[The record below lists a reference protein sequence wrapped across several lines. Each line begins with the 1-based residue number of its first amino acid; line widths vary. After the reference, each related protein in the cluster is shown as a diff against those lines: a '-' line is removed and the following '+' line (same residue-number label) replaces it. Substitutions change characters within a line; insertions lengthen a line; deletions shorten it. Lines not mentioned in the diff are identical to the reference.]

1 MIKKRMPRKE
11 LTLFFIVI
19 AASAFGLGLSDSV
32 YGNYFKDAFNVTAT
46 QRAFI
51 EIPRELP
58 GLLCALVIVWLSAW
72 GDTKSN
78 LVAQLLAFAGLLALA
93 VLAPSYGMM
102 MFFLFINSM
111 GMHLAMPLN
120 DSIGMSIAE
129 PGQVGRRIGQYASV
143 KTAMGFAAGIL
154 VFFGFR
160 FNVFSF
166 TTPIN
171 LLFLIG
177 SGAFL
182 VAVIASVFLAK
193 TKVASLTAETQK
205 RRKIVF
211 RKEYRYYYLV
221 TMLHGVQKQIAIV
234 FGSWVIIELLGKK
247 ADTMSLLMITVSFIS
262 IFFMNMLGRWIDR
275 FGVKRMMY
283 LDALTFIFIYI
294 IYGFVVWGITGNV
307 LTGTWPVLAIYV
319 LFVLDRLSMNIGVVK
334 SVYLR
339 SIAVKPEEIT
349 STLSAGTSLDH
360 VVAIIAAQ
368 ISGIVWTVWGPQWV
382 FFMAAFFSLGNLF
395 VAWRIPKDQ
404 VKHPDTSALQEDLM
418 TEENL

>member
-1 MIKKRMPRKE
+1 MMKTRMPRRE

-19 AASAFGLGLSDSV
+19 AASAFGWGLSDSV
-32 YGNYFKDAFNVTAT
+32 YGNYFKDAFNVTTT
-46 QRAFI
+46 QRALI
-51 EIPRELP
+51 ELPRELP
-58 GLLCALVIVWLSAW
+58 GLLCAAAIAWLSAW
-72 GDTKSN
+72 GDAKSN
-78 LVAQLLAFAGLLALA
+78 LVAQLCAFAGLLALA
-93 VLAPSYGMM
+93 LVAPSFGVMLI
-102 MFFLFINSM
+102 FLFVNSM
-111 GMHLAMPLN
+111 GMHLSMPLN

-129 PGQVGRRIGQYASV
+129 PDKVGRRIGQYASV

-154 VFFGFR
+154 VFLGFR

-166 TTPIN
+166 TTPLI

-182 VAVIASVFLAK
+182 VAITASVFLVR
-193 TKVASLTAETQK
+193 TKVPALTVPHRK
-205 RRKIVF
+205 RRKLVF
-211 RKEYRYYYLV
+211 RREYRYYYLV

-262 IFFMNMLGRWIDR
+262 IFFMNMLGSWIDR
-275 FGVKRMMY
+275 FGVKKMMY

-294 IYGFVVWGITGNV
+294 IYGLVVWGITGKV
-307 LTGTWPVLAIYV
+307 LTGTWPALAIYV
-319 LFVLDRLSMNIGVVK
+319 LFVLDRLSMQIGVVK

-349 STLSAGTSLDH
+349 ATLSAGTSLDH

-368 ISGIVWTVWGPQWV
+368 ISGVVWTVWGPQWV
-382 FFMAAFFSLGNLF
+382 FFLAAFFSLGNLY
-395 VAWRIPKDQ
+395 VAWKIPKD
-404 VKHPDTSALQEDLM
+404 KPAGP
-418 TEENL
+418 

>member
-1 MIKKRMPRKE
+1 MFKKRMPRRE
-11 LTLFFIVI
+11 LVLFFIIV
-19 AASAFGLGLSDSV
+19 AASAFGWGLSDSV

-51 EIPRELP
+51 EIPREMP
-58 GLLCALVIVWLSAW
+58 GLLCAVVIAWLSAW
-72 GDTKSN
+72 GDARSN
-78 LVAQLLAFAGLLALA
+78 LVAQLCAFAGLLALA
-93 VLAPSYGMM
+93 LLAPTYGVMLM
-102 MFFLFINSM
+102 FLFINSM
-111 GMHLAMPLN
+111 GMHLSMPLN
-120 DSIGMSIAE
+120 DSIGMGIAE
-129 PGQVGRRIGQYASV
+129 PDKVGRRIGQYASV

-154 VFFGFR
+154 VFLGFR

-166 TTPIN
+166 TTPVN

-182 VAVIASVFLAK
+182 IAIAASVFLVKAK
-193 TKVASLTAETQK
+193 VPALTVPRKK
-205 RRKIVF
+205 RRKFVF
-211 RKEYRYYYLV
+211 RKEYRYFYLV

-234 FGSWVIIELLGKK
+234 FGSWVIIDLLGKK

-262 IFFMNMLGRWIDR
+262 IFFMNVLGRWIDR
-275 FGVKRMMY
+275 YGVKKMMY
-283 LDALTFIFIYI
+283 LDALTFIFIYL

-307 LTGTWPVLAIYV
+307 LTGAWPAFAVYA
-319 LFVLDRLSMNIGVVK
+319 LFVMDRLSMNIGVVK

-360 VVAIIAAQ
+360 VVAILAAQ
-368 ISGIVWTVWGPQWV
+368 VSGVVWTVWGPQWV
-382 FFMAAFFSLGNLF
+382 FFLAAFFSLGNLF

-404 VKHPDTSALQEDLM
+404 PAAE
-418 TEENL
+418 